1 MGDLSLLLRTTT
13 QHSKKCAAASSR
25 GAGAS
30 LVTQKE
36 KVGSRPLSRNTAG
49 TGRTPPGRTAR
60 SCLHHVAR
68 LAGARSG
75 AVASSAVSQGLT
87 TTSIWPWFPD
97 VAFALANVGF
107 MPTADVLKA
116 GPQATSGQ
124 AFLFARATRS
134 TLSVRHIDA
143 SPPIRLE
150 LDGIIAE
157 EWLQTKSK
165 SATRGE
171 AGGGRPEAE
180 GRKGRSGTPVPDLW
194 NSFLRAAR
202 PRWAGCAVSY
212 CRGRP
217 GKLST

>member
-1 MGDLSLLLRTTT
+1 MRTAT

-60 SCLHHVAR
+60 SYLHHVAR

-87 TTSIWPWFPD
+87 STNVWPRIPN

-124 AFLFARATRS
+124 AVLFARATRS
-134 TLSVRHIDA
+134 TLSVRHTDA

-150 LDGIIAE
+150 L
-157 EWLQTKSK
+157 TRHYRRRV
-165 SATRGE
+165 ATNKMGGE
-171 AGGGRPEAE
+171 R
-180 GRKGRSGTPVPDLW
+180 L
-194 NSFLRAAR
+194 
-202 PRWAGCAVSY
+202 
-212 CRGRP
+212 
-217 GKLST
+217 